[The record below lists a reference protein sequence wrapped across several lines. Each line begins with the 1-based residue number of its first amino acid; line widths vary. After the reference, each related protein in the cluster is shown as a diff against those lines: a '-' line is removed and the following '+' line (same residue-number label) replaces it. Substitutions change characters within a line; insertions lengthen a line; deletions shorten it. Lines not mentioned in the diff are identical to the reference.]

1 MRPAKSHIGIK
12 TQSRN
17 PLLAIRHQLSILA
30 RMSLHSLPLTVRKL
44 EATEARL
51 QAIYDAAKLGLKGDA
66 LALRAGM
73 LPQEYRRLC
82 EMDPVAVMAEQKGRA
97 DGEAEMSLHLHD
109 AARNGDAKA
118 ALAIL
123 QHAHGWTA
131 KQEITVD
138 VYQRI
143 SITQALA
150 EAQSRVIDGLITEQK
165 PDTLEMNHAVE
176 RTHQRTA

>member
-1 MRPAKSHIGIK
+1 MHIPNWLAAYQSPKRPSHPI
-12 TQSRN
+12 
-17 PLLAIRHQLSILA
+17 PL
-30 RMSLHSLPLTVRKL
+30 MSLHSLPLTVRKL

-66 LALRAGM
+66 LALRAGL
-73 LPQEYRRLC
+73 LPQEYRQLC
-82 EMDPVAVMAEQKGRA
+82 EMDPVATMAEQKGRA

-131 KQEITVD
+131 KQEISVS
-138 VYQRI
+138 VENI

-150 EAQSRVIDGLITEQK
+150 EAQSRVI
-165 PDTLEMNHAVE
+165 EMGKAETVE
-176 RTHQRTA
+176 FFSTKQTVGV